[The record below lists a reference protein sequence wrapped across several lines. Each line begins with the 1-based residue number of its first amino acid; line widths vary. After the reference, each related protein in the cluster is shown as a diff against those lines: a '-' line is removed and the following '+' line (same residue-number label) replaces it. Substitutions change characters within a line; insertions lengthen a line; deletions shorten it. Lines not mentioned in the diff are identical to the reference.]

1 MRFREKI
8 SREEY
13 KEISKRA
20 LRLFLSV
27 DIVNSTALKQEF
39 RHRPGE
45 SWIGV
50 AHGFY
55 TSFPSS
61 LAAEISKA
69 EPPNGNTISTAP
81 EPWKAL
87 GDELIFVAEV
97 LAMEDLPLLLNAFRT
112 SIQTWN
118 REFENKGILIKGA
131 AWLAGFPVQN
141 SAIVG
146 DDEDHLDFLGL
157 SMDIGFRLGH
167 HASPRKFV
175 LSVELAYV
183 LSVLESLLVS
193 EMRYEGSEVLKGVLR
208 DRPYPILSLDCFL
221 NGDLPDFATLEI
233 QAEKAFPPFRPEV
246 KGPELMKFLRLWMHS
261 TRGEI
266 CPPFCH
272 HNEDARFPLPPDY
285 ADLETKALAILE
297 REFLDESQNC
307 PDEGDDASL
316 EMAAYE
322 EFFKQISFGTRDT
335 GKPRESPP

>member
-8 SREEY
+8 SRNEY

-69 EPPNGNTISTAP
+69 DPPNGNQVITAP

-97 LAMEDLPLLLNAFRT
+97 IAMEDLPPLLNAFRT
-112 SIQTWN
+112 STQAWN
-118 REFENKGILIKGA
+118 REFESKGVLIKGA

-146 DDEDHLDFLGL
+146 DDEEHLDSLGL

-175 LSVELAYV
+175 LSVELAFV
-183 LSVLESLLVS
+183 LSVLESTLIG
-193 EMRYEGSEVLKGVLR
+193 EMRFNGSEILKGVLR
-208 DRPYPILSLDCFL
+208 DTPYPILSLDCFL
-221 NGDLPDFATLEI
+221 DGALPDFATLEI
-233 QAEKAFPPFRPEV
+233 QAEKAFPPFRP
-246 KGPELMKFLRLWMHS
+246 GINSQELKEYLRLWMQS
-261 TRGEI
+261 TKGDI

-272 HNEDARFPLPPDY
+272 HDGNALFPLPPDY
-285 ADLETKALAILE
+285 DELEKKALAVLE
-297 REFLDESQNC
+297 REFLDESQNS
-307 PDEGDDASL
+307 PDEGDDGSL
-316 EMAAYE
+316 EMEEYE
-322 EFFKQISFGTRDT
+322 KFFDQFNLRPRDT
-335 GKPRESPP
+335 DDPW

>member
-8 SREEY
+8 SREDY

-55 TSFPSS
+55 TSFPST
-61 LAAEISKA
+61 LEAEVAKI
-69 EPPNGNTISTAP
+69 EPNTGVPIKTLP
-81 EPWKAL
+81 QPWKAL

-97 LAMEDLPLLLNAFRT
+97 FAMEDLPPLLNAFRT
-112 SIQTWN
+112 SIKEWN
-118 REFENKGILIKGA
+118 REFESKGVLIKGA

-167 HASPRKFV
+167 HASPRRFV
-175 LSVELAYV
+175 VSVELAYV
-183 LSVLESLLVS
+183 LSVLE
-193 EMRYEGSEVLKGVLR
+193 
-208 DRPYPILSLDCFL
+208 
-221 NGDLPDFATLEI
+221 
-233 QAEKAFPPFRPEV
+233 
-246 KGPELMKFLRLWMHS
+246 HS
-261 TRGEI
+261 KR
-266 CPPFCH
+266 
-272 HNEDARFPLPPDY
+272 
-285 ADLETKALAILE
+285 
-297 REFLDESQNC
+297 Q
-307 PDEGDDASL
+307 
-316 EMAAYE
+316 
-322 EFFKQISFGTRDT
+322 
-335 GKPRESPP
+335 